1 MLGPRQ
7 RPVFIAAAILLVI
20 WVVAFAGYRIAKNA
34 RVTPDKVRAY
44 VSSVDFSHLT
54 GADREAALR
63 RLAAMLNALSLDERQ
78 GLRRDGTI
86 NDWFSKMTEA
96 EKGEFLDAT
105 MPTGFKQMIGAFE
118 DLPQD
123 KRERVVGQAM
133 KQLKE
138 QQANMAAGGQ
148 PPQGSNNVALSPE
161 LQDKVT
167 KIGLQTFYSQ
177 SSAET
182 KAELAPLLEQMQQT
196 MQSGRMMRGGGP

>member
-1 MLGPRQ
+1 MRG
-7 RPVFIAAAILLVI
+7 
-20 WVVAFAGYRIAKNA
+20 
-34 RVTPDKVRAY
+34 Y
-44 VSSVDFSHLT
+44 VSSTDFSHLT
-54 GADREAALR
+54 GADREAALQ

-86 NDWFSKMTEA
+86 DDWFSKMTEA
-96 EKGEFLDAT
+96 EKGEFLEAI

-118 DLPQD
+118 GLPQD
-123 KRERVVGQAM
+123 RRERVVNQAM

-148 PPQGSNNVALSPE
+148 PQGTNSIGTNNIVLSQE

-182 KAELAPLLEQMQQT
+182 KAELAPLLEEMQRT
-196 MQSGRMMRGGGP
+196 MESGRMLRGGGP